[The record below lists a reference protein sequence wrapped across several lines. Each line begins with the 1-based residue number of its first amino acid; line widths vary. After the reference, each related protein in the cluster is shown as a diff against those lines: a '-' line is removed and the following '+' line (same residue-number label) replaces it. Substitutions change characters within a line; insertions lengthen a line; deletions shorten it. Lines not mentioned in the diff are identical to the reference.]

1 MVTSMY
7 AFKQKKLQAIDNK
20 KEVKAASEQKQ
31 TSILVD
37 LKPKQ
42 SARAR
47 ATQGLL
53 LAAQKLDW

>member
-1 MVTSMY
+1 MY
-7 AFKQKKLQAIDNK
+7 AFKQKKLQAIDSK
-20 KEVKAASEQKQ
+20 KEIKATSEQNQ
-31 TSILVD
+31 ISMLVD

>member
-1 MVTSMY
+1 MY

-20 KEVKAASEQKQ
+20 KEIKATSEQNQ
-31 TSILVD
+31 ISILID